1 MSPQETGAVDLSDDF
16 DQIAIV
22 VDWLDACR
30 KRDLEALLGLYAED
44 ASVECCCGGT
54 QRHQGLAALAAYW
67 RPQFE
72 AFVPTAFG
80 LQEIAPAADGVT
92 LDYLNFEGKP
102 VRSFFTFTAE
112 GKIWQARCMLPP
124 GAADDGNTA
133 LHPNR

>member
-1 MSPQETGAVDLSDDF
+1 MDLSDDV

-30 KRDLEALLGLYAED
+30 KRDLETLLGLYAED

-67 RPQFE
+67 RPQFK

-80 LQEIAPAADGVT
+80 LEEIAPVADGVR
-92 LDYLNFEGKP
+92 LDYLNFESKP
-102 VRSFFTFTAE
+102 VRIFFTFTAE
-112 GKIWQARCMLPP
+112 GKIWQTRCVPSSGL
-124 GAADDGNTA
+124 ADDVGTTRT
-133 LHPNR
+133 PEG

>member
-1 MSPQETGAVDLSDDF
+1 MSSQETGAVDLSDDF

-30 KRDLEALLGLYAED
+30 KRELDALLELYAEG

-54 QRHQGLAALAAYW
+54 QRYQGLAALAAYW

-80 LQEIAPAADGVT
+80 LEEIAPTAEGVA

-102 VRSFFTFTAE
+102 VRLFFTFTAE
-112 GKIWQARCMLPP
+112 GKIWQTSCAPL
-124 GAADDGNTA
+124 GAADDGSTA
-133 LHPNR
+133 QHPDG